1 MSVMPH
7 LHADN
12 VTDDGESSPDVYL
25 SRINHIQQ
33 AQNSRANL
41 VVKAPILKSVLAKSQ
56 WTHQLQ
62 ASVSRHVQL

>member
-56 WTHQLQ
+56 
-62 ASVSRHVQL
+62 